1 MTCIPGIR
9 LFTAAATFILALATG
24 ILCPA
29 PRATAD
35 DFKLTMGY
43 IGNTYPNTSSK
54 DVKAAVSVLI
64 KKVAWEY
71 FGRSEARYYDSADE
85 MAADIRKGTIQVAC
99 LSSEEYLKLRSQSQ
113 IEPILM
119 TVGAHGRESELLLM
133 VRRDSGIRSLGD
145 LRNGSIVM
153 PQRNTVESVFRVWL
167 DTMLL
172 REGKPESGTFFSTV
186 KVAPTTAKVIMPVF
200 FRQSDACV
208 VTRQAFELT
217 AELNPQISRELI
229 PIARIENLF
238 HGIISVDVKVSREIK
253 EKLRQ
258 AFLSLNKSPE
268 GRQLMMLFHVS
279 AFTPYRPGHLSTT
292 EELFAEHRRLR
303 KKMARRQGPLNQDR
317 TP

>member
-1 MTCIPGIR
+1 MISVPGIR
-9 LFTAAATFILALATG
+9 LFTTTAVFTLVVATG
-24 ILCPA
+24 ILCTV
-29 PRATAD
+29 PRAAAE
-35 DFKLTMGY
+35 DFKLSIGY

-54 DVKAAVSVLI
+54 DIQAAVSVLI

-71 FGRSEARYYDSADE
+71 FGRSEARYYDSADK
-85 MAADIRKGTIQVAC
+85 MAADIKNGTIQVAC
-99 LSSEEYLKLRSQSQ
+99 LSSEEYLKLRSQAR

-119 TVGAHGRESELLLM
+119 TVGDHGRESELLLL

-153 PQRNTVESVFRVWL
+153 PQRNTAESVFRVWL

-172 REGKPESGTFFSTV
+172 REGKPESGAFFSAV

-200 FRQSDACV
+200 FRQADACV

-217 AELNPQISRELI
+217 AEMNPQISREMM

-238 HGIISVDVKVSREIK
+238 HGIISGDVKVSREIK
-253 EKLRQ
+253 ERLRQ

-279 AFTPYRPGHLSTT
+279 T
-292 EELFAEHRRLR
+292 FA
-303 KKMARRQGPLNQDR
+303 
-317 TP
+317 